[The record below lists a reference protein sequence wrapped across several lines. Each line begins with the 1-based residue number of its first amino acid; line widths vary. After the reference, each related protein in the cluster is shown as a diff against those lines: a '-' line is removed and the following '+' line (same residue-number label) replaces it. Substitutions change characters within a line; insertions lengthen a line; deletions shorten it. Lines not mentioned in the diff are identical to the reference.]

1 MKFLFNSQYANI
13 KLLGFIVVS
22 WVSPNSTQTSAKC
35 PQNSHQNKKKKKRK
49 KLDKSYQA
57 RSPEELELS
66 GTDQQELRN
75 AAKVMLQSLTWRRPY
90 EAGQPSTQ
98 VTGVFTDL

>member
-1 MKFLFNSQYANI
+1 M
-13 KLLGFIVVS
+13 
-22 WVSPNSTQTSAKC
+22 
-35 PQNSHQNKKKKKRK
+35 
-49 KLDKSYQA
+49 